1 MAVHLTIQRLENL
14 LCLFLYYPGRGCK
27 RAFFSPWLHVVFIIP
42 DEYFHKC
49 KPLGRTGLK
58 QNVKAT
64 SLWLNSDPP
73 GPGFLPPPYQSQGR
87 VHKIIQSKEHMSD
100 QFKLPL
106 S

>member
-1 MAVHLTIQRLENL
+1 M
-14 LCLFLYYPGRGCK
+14 P
-27 RAFFSPWLHVVFIIP
+27 FFPWLHVVFIIP

-49 KPLGRTGLK
+49 KPLGSTGLK

-64 SLWLNSDPP
+64 SFRSFFTQGWLNSGPP
-73 GPGFLPPPYQSQGR
+73 GPGFLSPSYQSQGR
-87 VHKIIQSKEHMSD
+87 VYKIIQSKEHMSD